1 MMIFN
6 KMFIP
11 ESHVNPGDSCSGH
24 NLDNKQIKSLQLI
37 EIKSRQHSF
46 NDYKICFKNL
56 AFSIIVLFE
65 MIKKSQI
72 CHFMKYDLRGH

>member
-1 MMIFN
+1 MY
-6 KMFIP
+6 IP
-11 ESHVNPGDSCSGH
+11 ESHVNPRDSCSGH

-46 NDYKICFKNL
+46 NDYKICFNNL
-56 AFSIIVLFE
+56 ASYSIIVLFE

-72 CHFMKYDLRGH
+72 FHFMKYDLIGH